1 MSVGSSLASLMT
13 SRNKIILAL
22 GSLSLL
28 MSAPAQAQILDL
40 VNNTAFVSIKQR
52 SIMTLKAQQ
61 LAGGGYELAGGS
73 FVSFVKWYEPR
84 NPDLQFD
91 FLTQFSPSFGLLWGF
106 STGEYGEKYTVQPA
120 GKIGFILQHEFNEQS
135 RISFSMTRLMAGGL
149 KEKPCTAD
157 YGEIG
162 GVQSVNCRLAAT
174 TLEPSATLQ
183 YLANIPAPD
192 RTWLSLRFSM
202 NF

>member
-1 MSVGSSLASLMT
+1 MSGFSRCKSPRIFLAQVFLAFTCTCVGFSSQ
-13 SRNKIILAL
+13 
-22 GSLSLL
+22 LS
-28 MSAPAQAQILDL
+28 AQVADVLD
-40 VNNTAFVSIKQR
+40 NTAIVSVKQR
-52 SIMTLKAQQ
+52 SAMTIRAQQ
-61 LAGGGYELAGGS
+61 LAAGGYELSGGGL
-73 FVSFVKWYEPR
+73 VSFVKWYEPK

-91 FLTQFSPSFGLLWGF
+91 FLTQFTPNFGLLWGF

-120 GKIGFILQHEFNEQS
+120 GKIGFIIQHEFNEKS
-135 RISFSMTRLMAGGL
+135 RISFSMTRLVAGGL

-183 YLANIPAPD
+183 YLANLPAAD
-192 RTWLSLRFSM
+192 RTSVSVRFNM

>member
-1 MSVGSSLASLMT
+1 MSVGSCLASL
-13 SRNKIILAL
+13 RNSVGAIVLATAYL
-22 GSLSLL
+22 CLPISGS
-28 MSAPAQAQILDL
+28 AQAQVDELLD
-40 VNNTAFVSIKQR
+40 NTAIVSVKQR
-52 SIMTLKAQQ
+52 SAMSLRAQQ
-61 LAGGGYELAGGS
+61 LAGGGYELSGGS
-73 FVSFVKWYEPR
+73 FVSFVKWYAPK

-91 FLTQFSPSFGLLWGF
+91 FLTQFTPNFGLLWGF

-120 GKIGFILQHEFNEQS
+120 GKIGFIIQHEFNEKS
-135 RISFSMTRLMAGGL
+135 RVSFSMTRLLAGGL

-157 YGEIG
+157 YGDIG

-183 YLANIPAPD
+183 YLANIPAAD
-192 RTWLSLRFSM
+192 RTSLSVRFSM